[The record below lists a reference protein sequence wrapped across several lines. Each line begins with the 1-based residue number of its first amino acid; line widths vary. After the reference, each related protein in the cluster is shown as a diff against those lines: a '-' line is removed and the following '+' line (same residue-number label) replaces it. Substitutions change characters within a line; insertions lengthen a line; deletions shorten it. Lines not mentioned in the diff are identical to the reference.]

1 MKSREVFERNLYVDD
16 SGRVVAYEELGVLPP
31 WGGYLEAYMI
41 DDQGNCTRDWY
52 ADHTCS
58 SDTWGAPVEP
68 EALPEKAKAVLGKP
82 VEQVLSAQAGS
93 FRVLR
98 P

>member
-1 MKSREVFERNLYVDD
+1 MKYKEVFERILHTNDNEM
-16 SGRVVAYEELGVLPP
+16 VVTYEEFGVIPP
-31 WGGYLEAYMI
+31 WGGYREAYMV
-41 DDQGNCTRDWY
+41 DDQGNYTRDWY

-58 SDTWGAPVEP
+58 SDTWGALVKP

-82 VEQVLSAQAGS
+82 IEQILSAKGGS
-93 FRVLR
+93 FKVVH